1 MMPEAEIKKKI
12 KDYLKEKG
20 AFWSAVK
27 GGAHTKP
34 GDPDL
39 IVCYKGKFIG
49 IEAKTPTGVQSPM
62 QKLREQQIKDAGG
75 IYILARSV
83 DDVKEGL
90 KDL

>member
-12 KDYLKEKG
+12 KDYLKEIG
-20 AFWSAVK
+20 AFWSAIK
-27 GGAHTKP
+27 GGAHSKP

-39 IVCYKGKFIG
+39 VVCYKGKFIG
-49 IEAKTPTGVQSPM
+49 IEAKTQTGVQSPM